1 MRFNIDKLKQIVEE
15 LKNDLG
21 DGFVATDI
29 WATAD
34 AQPIVGFN
42 SQPKAVALFNEVTRK
57 LDKTLKGSD
66 YAGLG
71 NYYLVNL
78 DNNNLVVVLSIGAYQ
93 QFILVN
99 LSQTTMGI
107 LMNVAL
113 PNLLS
118 GLAEAEDFTE
128 AAAES
133 QSERVISAASRKP
146 SAIQLFLDKFSKG
159 MY

>member
-1 MRFNIDKLKQIVEE
+1 MSFNINKLKQIVEE

-42 SQPKAVALFNEVTRK
+42 SQPKAAALFNEVTRK
-57 LDKTLKGSD
+57 LDMTLKESK
-66 YAGLG
+66 YSGLG
-71 NYYLVNL
+71 NYYFVNL
-78 DNNNLVVVLSIGAYQ
+78 DNNKLVMVLSIGSYQ
-93 QFILVN
+93 QFILVD
-99 LSQTTMGI
+99 LLKTTIGI

-118 GLAEAEDFTE
+118 GLAEVEDLAE
-128 AAAES
+128 AATQSMGGGCRIS
-133 QSERVISAASRKP
+133 QAVYHTGIP
-146 SAIQLFLDKFSKG
+146 G
-159 MY
+159 